1 MPSLKPVVIYGLCYG
16 AVRHL
21 TCIHQEVKMSVF
33 PPAITQMKV
42 SFHAHY
48 SAETQRKPKR
58 AANLFLVAL
67 HALQA
72 NFNRRII
79 GRLFRQ

>member
-1 MPSLKPVVIYGLCYG
+1 
-16 AVRHL
+16 
-21 TCIHQEVKMSVF
+21 MSVF

-58 AANLFLVAL
+58 AANLLLVAL

-79 GRLFRQ
+79 GRLPPMTLSVYSCFHLKW